1 MKVAL
6 DEHVPIALV
15 KVFQTFASERR
26 FRKLTGSFEIYSAKE
41 FTPAPGDPDYVAGSD
56 SPWIKRFYKAGG
68 RVIISGNTEM
78 RSVPHERLAL
88 IECGML
94 VIFFETKWNSWGF
107 FDKCGHFLHWWP
119 KIAGKVRT
127 GKKGT
132 FWAVPSNWNAQKPG
146 KPSQL
151 RKLSNR
157 DPRELKLERRA
168 KSKNDKPVSRRLKA
182 PPKVEADETYREDDL
197 FTYASRLNRGQKG

>member
-1 MKVAL
+1 LKVAL

-15 KVFQTFASERR
+15 KTFQVFASERR
-26 FRKLTGSFEIYSAKE
+26 FKKLTGSFEIFSAKD
-41 FTPAPGDPDYVAGSD
+41 FTPSHGDPDYVAGSD
-56 SPWIKRFYKAGG
+56 TPWIKRFYKAGG

-78 RSVPHERLAL
+78 RNVPHERLAL

-94 VIFFETKWNSWGF
+94 VIFFEAKWNSWGF

-132 FWAVPSNWNAQKPG
+132 FWAVPLNWSAQKTGLPG
-146 KPSQL
+146 RL
-151 RKLSNR
+151 RKLPNR
-157 DPRELKLERRA
+157 DPRDMKLERRG
-168 KSKNDKPVSRRLKA
+168 KSKADKPAGTRTKPSAKT
-182 PPKVEADETYREDDL
+182 KADEEPTQDDL
-197 FTYASRLNRGQKG
+197 FAYASRANHGQKR